1 MGTRRNG
8 LAIAG
13 LLAFIAAGGADLA
26 GAEPSQ
32 LEVDAYIAADKNKDG
47 HLSMAEFRRFVG
59 LMAKQGNSKA
69 RQIRFF
75 RAYRYAFGIADRN
88 RDGRI
93 APAEL
98 IKADAEN

>member
-1 MGTRRNG
+1 MARHGY
-8 LAIAG
+8 LAIIALG
-13 LLAFIAAGGADLA
+13 AFLSGIAAA
-26 GAEPSQ
+26 GAKPSQ
-32 LEVDAYIAADKNKDG
+32 AEIDAYKAADENRDG
-47 HLSMAEFRRFVG
+47 HLSRAEFRQFVR

-75 RAYRYAFGIADRN
+75 RAYGFAFGIADRN

>member
-1 MGTRRNG
+1 MRTRRNG
-8 LAIAG
+8 WAAIGLATVVVSGAG
-13 LLAFIAAGGADLA
+13 VAAR
-26 GAEPSQ
+26 AEPSQ
-32 LEVDAYIAADKNKDG
+32 AEVDAYIAADKNKDG
-47 HLSMAEFRRFVG
+47 HLSMAEFRHFVG
-59 LMAKQGNSKA
+59 LMARQGNSKA

-88 RDGRI
+88 RDGLI